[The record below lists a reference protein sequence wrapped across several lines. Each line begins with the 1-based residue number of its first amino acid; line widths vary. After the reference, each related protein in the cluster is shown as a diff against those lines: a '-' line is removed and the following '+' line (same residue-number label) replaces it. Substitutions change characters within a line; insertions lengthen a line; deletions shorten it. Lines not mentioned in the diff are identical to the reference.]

1 MNGSEFL
8 KKFKIEKNALG
19 KYVLFFRKREIAS
32 YILSVKIKSL
42 FSNTG
47 ITNKIL
53 CQN

>member
-1 MNGSEFL
+1 MW
-8 KKFKIEKNALG
+8 KKDRLVKYILLIKEIEI
-19 KYVLFFRKREIAS
+19 ES
-32 YILSVKIKSL
+32 YILSIKIKSL